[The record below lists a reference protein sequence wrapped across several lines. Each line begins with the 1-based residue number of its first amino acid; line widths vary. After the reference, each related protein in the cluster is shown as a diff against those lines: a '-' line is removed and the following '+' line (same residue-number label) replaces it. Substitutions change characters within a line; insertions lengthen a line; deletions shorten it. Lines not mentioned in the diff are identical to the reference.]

1 MIVTLKQG
9 VSEQEISEV
18 ISFLSLETA
27 IHTTVIDD
35 KKVLITL
42 KDLGKEITDKLSN
55 IIESSVLTHG
65 VEYPL
70 VSKHHKEK
78 TIVKVKDVSIG
89 EDLVM
94 MAGPCSVES
103 VEQFNEIAE
112 GLSKVGVKILRGGAF
127 KPRTSPYRFQGL
139 GLEGLKIMKETAER
153 LNMLVV
159 TEVLDSTLIDTVY
172 PYADILQIGSRN
184 MQNYHF
190 LKLLG
195 KLDKP
200 ILLKRGMYSTIEE
213 WLMAAEYILL
223 GGNQNVILCERGI
236 RTFDTIVR
244 NTLDINAIPLV
255 KSMSHLP
262 IIVDPS
268 HGSGRR
274 DLVTK
279 LSLAAVAAGA
289 DGLLVEVHN
298 NPTQALS
305 DGIQSM
311 YLSDFEN
318 FNARVQSLY
327 INLK

>member
-9 VSEQEISEV
+9 VSEHEISEV

-27 IHTTVIDD
+27 THTTFIDN

-42 KDLGKEITDKLSN
+42 KDLGKEITDKFSN
-55 IIESSVLTHG
+55 VIESSVLTHG

-70 VSKHHKEK
+70 VSKHQKEK

-318 FNARVQSLY
+318 FNTRVQSLY

>member
-1 MIVTLKQG
+1 VIVTLKQG